1 MKLNIISE
9 VFQKPSMDGVDVRV
23 NKKGNLLDK
32 SYIFSD
38 TVGSETVQYVVT
50 ITEFARTKI
59 LHWIVEYAPDLELF
73 KLDGKLSKLG
83 GPIADISLESDNSFD
98 LTGFGNQFYVYSK
111 LVSCIHHHVVE
122 RNPIAL
128 SFSGF
133 TADMD
138 LAYDRLIKMGNKTW
152 PEHKFIPFGPD
163 IYISAPTYEL
173 LSSIPGFDNAFA
185 LSNDTRNHHLH
196 NAKTNKIASKLMS
209 RDMKSTA
216 NFVRSNVGRLVID
229 AWHGEYIIDR
239 VDGNKTILRSYGDD
253 DRIYVVDTIKIANYL
268 NSKTPF
274 HYRDLREV

>member
-32 SYIFSD
+32 SYTFSD

-83 GPIADISLESDNSFD
+83 GPVADISLESDNSFD

-152 PEHKFIPFGPD
+152 PEHKFIPFGTD
-163 IYISAPTYEL
+163 TYISAPTYEL
-173 LSSIPGFDNAFA
+173 LSSIPGFDDAFA